1 MPAPNSLPLPRVTH
15 PKPPGQT
22 DRLPTLPGPW
32 ARTASVLSPKRS
44 RSFMAR
50 PVETTSRTRRPLKA
64 VQVRC
69 KDAHPRA
76 VPRVDNGI
84 ALKQVDDDRI
94 GAAVG

>member
-1 MPAPNSLPLPRVTH
+1 
-15 PKPPGQT
+15 
-22 DRLPTLPGPW
+22 
-32 ARTASVLSPKRS
+32 
-44 RSFMAR
+44 MAR